1 MFSIHSICVYTMKG
15 RHCLFDLQKRIEN
28 KGESVMK
35 VGLRFEMNYVGNG
48 SFESFTVFSR
58 TDFEKKST
66 KISKNGSF

>member
-1 MFSIHSICVYTMKG
+1 
-15 RHCLFDLQKRIEN
+15 
-28 KGESVMK
+28 MK